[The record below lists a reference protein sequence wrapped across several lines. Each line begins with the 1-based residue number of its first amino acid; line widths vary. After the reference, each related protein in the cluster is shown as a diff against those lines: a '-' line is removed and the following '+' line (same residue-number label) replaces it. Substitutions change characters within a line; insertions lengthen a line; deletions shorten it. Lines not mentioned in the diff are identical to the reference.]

1 MSADTEQ
8 VQAAPAGERRPA
20 RERGRVLGWLQEYGV
35 YAAILVLVVV
45 DTVLTPSF
53 LSLANLRVQ
62 TFQAV
67 PVLVIALG
75 MALVIATEGI
85 DLSVGAVIALSSAV
99 IPLYLGYG
107 PWIAM
112 AVALAAGAA
121 SGVLAGSLVAFAR
134 VQPIVA
140 TLALMIGVRGLAVMI
155 NGATAKSVTDPTL
168 LGLGLNSWFGVPQM
182 LAIALVIVLVVVFV
196 VHRTTFGRQL
206 VAIGDNRAASS
217 LSGLPVRRVLLTVY
231 VVSGVLAA
239 LAGIFLVG
247 HGGYADPSNYGL
259 NYELSAITAV
269 VVGGTPLSGG
279 RIRVLGTVAG
289 AVFMQLVTATLIQ
302 HNIKNSWEQ
311 MVEAV
316 IIIAAVYA
324 ARGRTGR

>member
-1 MSADTEQ
+1 MSAGATDLPT
-8 VQAAPAGERRPA
+8 RRSG
-20 RERGRVLGWLQEYGV
+20 RKVESGRVLGWLQEYGV
-35 YAAILVLVVV
+35 YAAIVVLLVI
-45 DTVLTPSF
+45 DTALTPSF
-53 LSLANLRVQ
+53 LSLQNFRVQ

-85 DLSVGAVIALSSAV
+85 DLSVGAVIALASAV
-99 IPLYLGYG
+99 LPLYLGYG
-107 PWIAM
+107 PWVAM
-112 AVALAAGAA
+112 LVALAAGAL
-121 SGVLAGSLVAFAR
+121 SGVLAGSMVAFAR

-140 TLALMIGVRGLAVMI
+140 TLALMIGVRGFAVMM
-155 NGATAKSVTDPTL
+155 NGATAKSVTEPTL
-168 LGLGLNSWFGVPQM
+168 LGLGLNDWFGVPQM
-182 LAIALVIVLVVVFV
+182 LVIALAIVAVMVFV

-206 VAIGDNRAASS
+206 MAIGDNRTASG
-217 LSGLPVRRVLLTVY
+217 LSGLPVRRVLMTVY

-247 HGGYADPSNYGL
+247 HGGYADPANYGL

-289 AVFMQLVTATLIQ
+289 AVFMQLITATLIQ
-302 HNIKNSWEQ
+302 HNIKNSYEQ

>member
-1 MSADTEQ
+1 MSTTTTDA
-8 VQAAPAGERRPA
+8 AAPTSGGVAQ
-20 RERGRVLGWLQEYGV
+20 GRVLAWLQEYGV
-35 YAAILVLVVV
+35 YAAIVVLLAVNA
-45 DTVLTPSF
+45 VLTPGFISVQNF
-53 LSLANLRVQ
+53 RVQ
-62 TFQAV
+62 TYQAV
-67 PVLVIALG
+67 PVLVVALG

-85 DLSVGAVIALSSAV
+85 DLSVGAVIALASAAL
-99 IPLYLGYG
+99 PLYLGYG
-107 PWIAM
+107 AWPAVL
-112 AVALAAGAA
+112 VALVAGAS
-121 SGVLAGSLVAFAR
+121 SGVLAGSLVALAR

-140 TLALMIGVRGLAVMI
+140 TLALMIGVRGLSVML

-168 LGLGLNSWFGVPQM
+168 LGLGLGTWLGVPQM
-182 LAIALVIVLVVVFV
+182 AVIALVLVVLVMFV

-206 VAIGDNRAASS
+206 MAIGDNREASA
-217 LSGLPVRRVLLTVY
+217 LSGLPVRRVLMTAY
-231 VVSGVLAA
+231 VVSGIFAA
-239 LAGIFLVG
+239 LAGVFLVG

-302 HNIKNSWEQ
+302 HNVKNSYEQ
-311 MVEAV
+311 MFEAL
-316 IIIAAVYA
+316 IIIGAVYA

>member
-1 MSADTEQ
+1 VSATTE
-8 VQAAPAGERRPA
+8 AAPRTSPA
-20 RERGRVLGWLQEYGV
+20 MSGGRVLGWLQEYGV
-35 YAAILVLVVV
+35 YAAIVVLLAI
-45 DTVLTPSF
+45 DTALKPSF
-53 LSLANLRVQ
+53 LSLQNFRVQ
-62 TFQAV
+62 TYQAV

-85 DLSVGAVIALSSAV
+85 DLSVGAVIAFASAA

-107 PWIAM
+107 PWLAIL
-112 AVALAAGAA
+112 VALVAGAI
-121 SGVLAGSLVAFAR
+121 SGVVAGSLVAFAR

-140 TLALMIGVRGLAVMI
+140 TLAIMIGLRGLAVML
-155 NGATAKSVTDPTL
+155 NGASAKSVTDPTL

-182 LAIALVIVLVVVFV
+182 AVIALVLVLIVVFV

-206 VAIGDNRAASS
+206 MAIGDNREASL
-217 LSGLPVRRVLLTVY
+217 LSGLPVRRVLMTVY
-231 VVSGVLAA
+231 IASGILAA
-239 LAGIFLVG
+239 LAGVFLVG
-247 HGGYADPSNYGL
+247 HGGYADPANYGL

-289 AVFMQLVTATLIQ
+289 AVFMQLITATLIQ
-302 HNIKNSWEQ
+302 HNIKASYEQ
-311 MVEAV
+311 MVEAL
-316 IIIAAVYA
+316 IIIGAVYA

>member
-1 MSADTEQ
+1 MSATT
-8 VQAAPAGERRPA
+8 VQAAPPA
-20 RERGRVLGWLQEYGV
+20 SRADRKGRWLGWLQEYGV
-35 YAAILVLVVV
+35 YAAIVLLLAFNG
-45 DTVLTPSF
+45 VLKPSF
-53 LSLANLRVQ
+53 LSLQNFRVQ
-62 TFQAV
+62 TYQAV

-85 DLSVGAVIALSSAV
+85 DLSVGAVIALASAM

-107 PWIAM
+107 PWLSIL
-112 AVALAAGAA
+112 VALAAGAL
-121 SGVLAGSLVAFAR
+121 SGVVAGSMVAFAK

-140 TLALMIGVRGLAVMI
+140 TLALMIGLRGLAVMM
-155 NGATAKSVTDPTL
+155 NGAAAKSVTDPTL
-168 LGLGLNSWFGVPQM
+168 LGLGLDSWLGVPQM
-182 LAIALVIVLVVVFV
+182 AVVALVIVLVVVFV

-206 VAIGDNRAASS
+206 MAIGDNRAASA
-217 LSGLPVRRVLLTVY
+217 LSGLPVRRVLMTVY
-231 VVSGVLAA
+231 ICSGVLAA
-239 LAGIFLVG
+239 LAGVFLVG
-247 HGGYADPSNYGL
+247 HGGYADPSNYGI

-289 AVFMQLVTATLIQ
+289 AVFMQLITATLIQ
-302 HNIKNSWEQ
+302 HDIKNSYEQ

-316 IIIAAVYA
+316 IIIGAVYA

>member
-1 MSADTEQ
+1 
-8 VQAAPAGERRPA
+8 
-20 RERGRVLGWLQEYGV
+20 
-35 YAAILVLVVV
+35 
-45 DTVLTPSF
+45 
-53 LSLANLRVQ
+53 VQ
-62 TFQAV
+62 TYQAV

-85 DLSVGAVIALSSAV
+85 DLSVGAVIAFASAA

-107 PWIAM
+107 PWLAIL
-112 AVALAAGAA
+112 VALVAGAI
-121 SGVLAGSLVAFAR
+121 SGVVAGSLVAFAR

-140 TLALMIGVRGLAVMI
+140 TLAIMIGLRGLAVML
-155 NGATAKSVTDPTL
+155 NGASAKSVTDPTL

-182 LAIALVIVLVVVFV
+182 AVIALVLVLIVVFV

-206 VAIGDNRAASS
+206 MAIGDNREASL
-217 LSGLPVRRVLLTVY
+217 LSGLPVRRVLMTVY
-231 VVSGVLAA
+231 IASGILAA
-239 LAGIFLVG
+239 LAGVFLVG
-247 HGGYADPSNYGL
+247 HGGYADPANYGL

-289 AVFMQLVTATLIQ
+289 AVFMQLITATLIQ
-302 HNIKNSWEQ
+302 HNIKASYEQ
-311 MVEAV
+311 MVEAL
-316 IIIAAVYA
+316 IIIGAVYA

>member
-1 MSADTEQ
+1 MSTGTTDVAT
-8 VQAAPAGERRPA
+8 A
-20 RERGRVLGWLQEYGV
+20 REAGTDKGRVLGWLQEYGV
-35 YAAILVLVVV
+35 YAAIVVLLVV
-45 DTVLTPSF
+45 DTALKPSF
-53 LSLANLRVQ
+53 LSLQNFRVQ

-67 PVLVIALG
+67 PVLVVALG

-107 PWIAM
+107 PVAAIL
-112 AVALAAGAA
+112 VALVAGAA
-121 SGVLAGSLVAFAR
+121 SGILAGSMVAFAR

-140 TLALMIGVRGLAVMI
+140 TLALMIGLRGFAVML
-155 NGATAKSVTDPTL
+155 NGATAKSVTDPML
-168 LGLGLNSWFGVPQM
+168 LGLGINSWAGVPQM
-182 LAIALVIVLVVVFV
+182 LVIALVIVLVVTFV

-206 VAIGDNRAASS
+206 MAIGDNRAASA

-231 VVSGVLAA
+231 VASGLLAA
-239 LAGIFLVG
+239 LAGVFLVG
-247 HGGYADPSNYGL
+247 HGGYADPANYGI

-289 AVFMQLVTATLIQ
+289 AVFMQLITATLIQ
-302 HNIKNSWEQ
+302 HNIKNSYEQ

-316 IIIAAVYA
+316 IIVAALYA